1 MIKIEKLKNCPE
13 AIANLATLWYEN
25 LGRKWTP
32 DIKLKTIAGWYH
44 EWLNDE
50 LPLAYV
56 ALEDDTPVASFSLQ
70 WEDGV
75 RPDLKPW
82 LGDLVVAKM
91 HQDRGIG
98 TQLIRFAIEKVKEM
112 GFEQLYLFTFDEKLT
127 TYYAKFGYCIFAHDH
142 YENKPVIIMKL
153 DL

>member
-13 AIANLATLWYEN
+13 AIPTLVTLWYEN
-25 LGRKWTP
+25 LGQPWTP
-32 DIKLKTIAGWYH
+32 DIELKTIENWYF

-56 ALEDDTPVASFSLQ
+56 AFEDGTAIASFSLQ
-70 WEDGV
+70 WDDGI
-75 RPDLKPW
+75 RPDLTPW
-82 LGDLVVAKM
+82 LGDLVVAKT
-91 HQDRGIG
+91 HQGRGIG
-98 TQLIRFAIEKVKEM
+98 TQLIRFAMEKVREM
-112 GFEQLYLFTFDEKLT
+112 GFKQLYLFTFDKTLT
-127 TYYAKFGYCIFAHDH
+127 AYYAKFGWHVIAHDH